1 MISQEMNCARLV
13 AIALA
18 HGLAICFL
26 AGATG
31 AISGGHLNPAVTL
44 AFVVA
49 GKETLIRAGLYVC
62 AQVIIFTHP
71 SQRNSSRSSKTTG
84 LLKSTGSLMENL
96 YSLSMTIFSFFLI
109 DDIGPPN

>member
-62 AQVIIFTHP
+62 AQVTIFTHIL
-71 SQRNSSRSSKTTG
+71 QRNSSRSSKTTG
-84 LLKSTGSLMENL
+84 LSKSTGSLMENL
-96 YSLSMTIFSFFLI
+96 YSLSMTRFFLL
-109 DDIGPPN
+109 NR

>member
-1 MISQEMNCARLV
+1 MNCARLV

-62 AQVIIFTHP
+62 AQVTIFTHL
-71 SQRNSSRSSKTTG
+71 SQRNSILRSSETIG

-96 YSLSMTIFSFFLI
+96 YSLSMTGFSFFLI
-109 DDIGPPN
+109 NDIGPPN

>member
-1 MISQEMNCARLV
+1 MISPTMTCERLV

-49 GKETLIRAGLYVC
+49 GKETLIRAGLYVT
-62 AQVIIFTHP
+62 AQVTNFTHP
-71 SQRNSSRSSKTTG
+71 SQRNS
-84 LLKSTGSLMENL
+84 
-96 YSLSMTIFSFFLI
+96 IIAF
-109 DDIGPPN
+109 

>member
-1 MISQEMNCARLV
+1 MNCARLV

-62 AQVIIFTHP
+62 AQVTIFTHP
-71 SQRNSSRSSKTTG
+71 SQRNSISRSSKTTG
-84 LLKSTGSLMENL
+84 LSKSTGSLMENFF
-96 YSLSMTIFSFFLI
+96 SLSMTRFFLLL
-109 DDIGPPN
+109 N